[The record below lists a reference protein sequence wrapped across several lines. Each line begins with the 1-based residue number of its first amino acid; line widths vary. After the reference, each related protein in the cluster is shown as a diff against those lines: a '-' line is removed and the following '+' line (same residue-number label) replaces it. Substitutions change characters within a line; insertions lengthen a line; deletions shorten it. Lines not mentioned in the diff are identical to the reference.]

1 MTSHDLIS
9 KIIRSNFISDQLIT
23 RGRLLNEMIYHYRRF
38 VRHFGRLGL
47 KKNENK
53 FAADLRIR
61 VHAIEKGLSL
71 SNPRAGF
78 GEEKVKTIL
87 ELVAYYKR
95 HFDNIDFLDEV
106 KSVLYN
112 YFTFQKSK
120 NHENIE
126 LFELFENVLGCETF
140 NNDIGGIRYL
150 KKTDIDNTTSI
161 DFGAFVD
168 SRCAIRDFCN
178 TPVDTDLIRKAL
190 KIAEKTP
197 SACNRQPWRVYV
209 YRGKMKNDILKWQH
223 GSMGF
228 YEEIDTAIL
237 VCCNIQSYFMG
248 EVNLPYV
255 DGGLYAMTLIY
266 ALHSQGL
273 GTIPLTMG
281 LGAKNIK
288 QLYKQFGIKDNEVP
302 ILLIGV
308 GNLKDE
314 FKVARSHR
322 FHYDDYTTFLQY

>member
-1 MTSHDLIS
+1 MTSHDLLS
-9 KIIRSNFISDQLIT
+9 KLIRSNPISDQLIT
-23 RGRLLNEMIYHYRRF
+23 RGRLLNEMMYYYRRF

-47 KKNENK
+47 KNNEKK

-71 SNPRAGF
+71 SNPRVGF
-78 GEEKVKTIL
+78 GEEKIKTIL
-87 ELVAYYKR
+87 ELVAYYKK
-95 HFDNIDFLDEV
+95 HFDNKDFLDEV
-106 KSVLYN
+106 KSILHS
-112 YFTFQKSK
+112 YFAFQKSK
-120 NHENIE
+120 NHENKELIE
-126 LFELFENVLGCETF
+126 KFEDVLGCENL
-140 NNDIGGIRYL
+140 NNDIGGIKYL
-150 KKTDIDNTTSI
+150 TKTDINKTISF
-161 DFGAFVD
+161 DFNAFVD

-178 TPVDTDLIRKAL
+178 TPVDINLIRKAL

-197 SACNRQPWRVYV
+197 SACNRQPWSVYV

-281 LGAKNIK
+281 LGSKNIK
-288 QLYKQFGIKDNEVP
+288 HLYKQFRVKDNEVP

-314 FKVARSHR
+314 FKVARSNR
-322 FHYDDYTTFLQY
+322 FHYDDYTTFL

>member
-9 KIIRSNFISDQLIT
+9 KIIRSNPITDQLIT

-38 VRHFGRLGL
+38 VRNFGRLGL
-47 KKNENK
+47 KKNEKK

-71 SNPRAGF
+71 SNPRVGF

-87 ELVAYYKR
+87 DMITYYKKN
-95 HFDNIDFLDEV
+95 FSNDDFLDEV
-106 KSVLYN
+106 KSILYN
-112 YFTFQKSK
+112 YFDFQKSK
-120 NHENIE
+120 NHENKELIE
-126 LFELFENVLGCETF
+126 MFEDVFRSETF
-140 NNDIGGIRYL
+140 NKDIGGIKYL
-150 KKTDIDNTTSI
+150 KKIDIDKTTSF
-161 DFGAFVD
+161 DFGAFVN

-178 TPVDTDLIRKAL
+178 TPVDTELIRNAL

-197 SACNRQPWRVYV
+197 SACNRQPWRVYI

-281 LGAKNIK
+281 LGANNIK
-288 QLYKQFGIKDNEVP
+288 YLYKHFGIEDNEVP

-308 GNLKDE
+308 GSLKDE
-314 FKVARSHR
+314 FKVARSNR
-322 FHYDDYTTFLQY
+322 FPYDDYTTFMQ

>member
-1 MTSHDLIS
+1 MISHDLLS
-9 KIIRSNFISDQLIT
+9 KLIRSNPITDQLIT

-38 VRHFGRLGL
+38 VRNFGRLGL
-47 KKNENK
+47 KNNEKK

-71 SNPRAGF
+71 SNPRVGF

-87 ELVAYYKR
+87 EMVAYYKKN
-95 HFDNIDFLDEV
+95 FNNDEFLDEV
-106 KSVLYN
+106 KSILHN
-112 YFTFQKSK
+112 YFDFQKSK
-120 NHENIE
+120 NH
-126 LFELFENVLGCETF
+126 V
-140 NNDIGGIRYL
+140 NNDLIEMFEGLFGEDTYNKELGGIKYL
-150 KKTDIDNTTSI
+150 TKNDISKTISC
-161 DFGAFVD
+161 DFEAFVE

-178 TPVDTDLIRKAL
+178 TPVDINLIRNAL

-197 SACNRQPWRVYV
+197 SACNRQPWSVYV
-209 YRGKMKNDILKWQH
+209 YREKMKNEIFKWQH

-228 YEEIDTAIL
+228 YEEMDTAIL

-281 LGAKNIK
+281 LGANNIK
-288 QLYKQFGIKDNEVP
+288 YLYKHFGIKDSEVP

-314 FKVARSHR
+314 FKVAKSNR
-322 FHYDDYTTFLQY
+322 FPYDSYTTFFQ